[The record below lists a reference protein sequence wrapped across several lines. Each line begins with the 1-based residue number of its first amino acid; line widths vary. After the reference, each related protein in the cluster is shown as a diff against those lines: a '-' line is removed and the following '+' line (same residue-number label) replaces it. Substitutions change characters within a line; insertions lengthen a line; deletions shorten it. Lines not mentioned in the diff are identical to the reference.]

1 MLDAGDHVDNVPMPA
16 EMRDVLIAY
25 TAAHYKPEPRAR
37 RCAATIR
44 RGAPS
49 AANHRSGSGESRG

>member
-25 TAAHYKPEPRAR
+25 TAAHYKPEPRKKVR
-37 RCAATIR
+37 RNDPFREGAFR
-44 RGAPS
+44 RES
-49 AANHRSGSGESRG
+49 SSGSGESRG